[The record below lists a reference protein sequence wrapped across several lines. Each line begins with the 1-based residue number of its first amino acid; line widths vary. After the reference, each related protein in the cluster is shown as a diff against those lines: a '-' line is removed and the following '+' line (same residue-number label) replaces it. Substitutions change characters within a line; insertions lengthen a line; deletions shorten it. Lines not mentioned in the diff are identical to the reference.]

1 MCNEES
7 LIKSLILKGRIYM
20 FLSKGYKGY
29 YYLYY
34 KDETG
39 KRRKISTKTK
49 LKSEANK
56 FFRKFNSAKKPD
68 EPIKKVQLRI
78 SEVEI
83 PIMKYVVSNFTK
95 STQEKYS
102 LTFRNLKRILND
114 IPVQSVTINEI
125 EYYKS
130 VRVKE
135 VNPVSCNIEIR
146 NIRAICNLSI
156 KLGLMD
162 GHSLKG
168 IQQFKIPQKEYLS
181 FTDSEVE
188 LIIKNIEDKTLK
200 WIVLIGLMTGCRL
213 DEICNIQFGDI
224 NLKDRILRIRNKPNF
239 KTKTGRIRNI
249 PISNDL
255 YSLIESIIKTD
266 DNIIALYTDDDYLFR
281 NKRNVKFNKDY
292 ISRSFKKVLRK
303 LNMAEKY
310 HFHCLRHTFITKLI
324 KNGVPINYVKELAG
338 HSQIETTLGY
348 VHIVTD
354 DLRKAVDS
362 ITFN

>member
-1 MCNEES
+1 
-7 LIKSLILKGRIYM
+7 M
-20 FLSKGYKGY
+20 FLSKGYNGY

-34 KDETG
+34 KDDSG
-39 KRRKISTKTK
+39 KRKKVSTKTK

-56 FFRKFNSAKKPD
+56 FFREFNSEKKPVK
-68 EPIKKVQLRI
+68 PIIKALLRI

-95 STQEKYS
+95 STEEKYS
-102 LTFRNLKRILND
+102 LTFRNLRRILND
-114 IPVQSVTINEI
+114 IPVQSITINEI

-130 VRVKE
+130 ERVKE
-135 VNPVSCNIEIR
+135 VNPVSCNIEVR
-146 NIRAICNLSI
+146 TVRAICNLSI

-162 GHSLKG
+162 GHNLRG
-168 IQQFKIPQKEYLS
+168 IQQFKIPQKEFLS
-181 FTDSEVE
+181 FTDAEVT

-200 WIVLIGLMTGCRL
+200 CIVLIGLMTGCRL
-213 DEICNIQFGDI
+213 NEICNIQFGDI
-224 NLKDRILRIRNKPNF
+224 DLKDRILRIRNKPNF

-255 YSLIESIIKTD
+255 YYLIESIIKTGE
-266 DNIIALYTDDDYLFR
+266 NVITLYSDEDYLLR

-303 LNMAEKY
+303 LNMPEKY

-348 VHIVTD
+348 VHIVAD
-354 DLRKAVDS
+354 DLRGAMETL
-362 ITFN
+362 INFTN